1 MASQKELICKV
12 FNAEVTIGIGRV
24 RWIAPAQILQ
34 TLTPSSLVPQRKSEV
49 IWAHTEQVPSTV
61 LHADISH
68 HPAQKASPKGEMPPT
83 SLYFFFVTGRG
94 AQNAEAHIL
103 LHLSTSLKYK
113 MCSVTSLKAPQIYR
127 EHPAH
132 QLSLSGWAQ
141 LSSLYP
147 LPLGSFINQAR
158 EKSGDHLHQF
168 GCLTGRGR
176 QQRDRSG
183 FIFHS
188 L

>member
-1 MASQKELICKV
+1 M
-12 FNAEVTIGIGRV
+12 
-24 RWIAPAQILQ
+24 
-34 TLTPSSLVPQRKSEV
+34 
-49 IWAHTEQVPSTV
+49 
-61 LHADISH
+61 LHADVSH

-83 SLYFFFVTGRG
+83 SHYFFFVTGRR
-94 AQNAEAHIL
+94 AQNSYTEAHIL
-103 LHLSTSLKYK
+103 LHLSTSLRYK
-113 MCSVTSLKAPQIYR
+113 MHSVISLKAPQIYK

-158 EKSGDHLHQF
+158 DKAGDHLHQF

-183 FIFHS
+183 FIFQS
-188 L
+188 LESFLTLLPSFQQSDWLQFHVSVF